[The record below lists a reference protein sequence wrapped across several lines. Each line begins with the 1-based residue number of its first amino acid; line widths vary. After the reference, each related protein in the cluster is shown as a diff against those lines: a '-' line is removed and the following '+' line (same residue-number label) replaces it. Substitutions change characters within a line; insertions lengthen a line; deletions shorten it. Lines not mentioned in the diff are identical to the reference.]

1 MFAVL
6 RNEHADEKTG
16 SAVTDFDAL
25 THDQQLPILLEL
37 AVASTRNYE
46 LPDDV
51 SVKMVNLS
59 ENATYK
65 VEALDGRR
73 WALRIHR
80 DGYHSKTAIASELA
94 WLVDLRQTGVVVTP
108 APVRGRD
115 GELIQQVIHPRMP
128 RPRNVVLFEW
138 EAGAEPGIG
147 EDLSEPFEVLGE
159 VTARMHMHT
168 RQWQRPAWFSRFT
181 WDFDTSLG
189 DNNPHWGRWR
199 DGMGID
205 AAKEDLFGRTV
216 DLIGKR
222 LSAYGKAPDRFGLIH
237 CDLRLANLLID
248 GKAVKVID
256 FDDCGFGWYMYD
268 AATPVSFYEH
278 EPQVPGLIESWKAG
292 YRKVLD
298 LPKADEDEIPTFV
311 MLRRLLLVAWIGSHS
326 ETDLAKS
333 MGLPYTEGTV
343 GLCEGYLKRFS

>member
-37 AVASTRNYE
+37 AVASTRNYD
-46 LPDDV
+46 LPDSV
-51 SVKMVNLS
+51 SVKMANLS

-94 WLVDLRQTGVVVTP
+94 WLIDLRQTGVVMTP
-108 APVRGRD
+108 TPVKGRD
-115 GELIQQVIHPRMP
+115 GELIQQVTHPRMP

-159 VTARMHMHT
+159 VTARMHMHA